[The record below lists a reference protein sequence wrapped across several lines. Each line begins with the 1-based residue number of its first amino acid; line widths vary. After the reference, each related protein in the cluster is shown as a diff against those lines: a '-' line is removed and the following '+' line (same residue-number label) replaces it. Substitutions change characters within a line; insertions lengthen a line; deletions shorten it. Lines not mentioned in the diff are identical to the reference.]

1 MATEQAAAISADET
15 RTAIEASATSMR
27 YHALDRVRA
36 VAMLL
41 GVVYHSILFRMF
53 AGGGG
58 PPGPMGASDGSRWFS
73 DWLHSFR
80 MPLFFLI
87 SGFFGRMMLQKYG
100 TLGYLRK
107 RWQRIAVPLFVGIF
121 TFSPLYILAREA
133 VGGPGPMPFGGGPG
147 GPPPGAPGPDGSSSA
162 LRRGC
167 RGHSA
172 LRRGCRG
179 HSALRRASTVPA
191 DFVLLRAGPCRGHSA
206 VGRFA

>member
-1 MATEQAAAISADET
+1 MATEQAAVISSDET
-15 RTAIEASATSMR
+15 RAAIEASATSMR

-100 TLGYLRK
+100 KFGYLRK

-133 VGGPGPMPFGGGPG
+133 VGGPGPMAFGGGPG
-147 GPPPGAPGPDGSSSA
+147 GPPPGRRRDRTVRTSFGPSAGDAGAIRPSAGRRRAPADLVLPRA
-162 LRRGC
+162 EPC
-167 RGHSA
+167 PGHSA
-172 LRRGCRG
+172 DRR
-179 HSALRRASTVPA
+179 SA
-191 DFVLLRAGPCRGHSA
+191 
-206 VGRFA
+206 